1 MYKSILPARAAALL
15 VGCSTS
21 TTSNE
26 IHGSEGGSYEYIAAN
41 STLSRVAEVLS
52 VDSTIAEDGSSLK
65 LVITIRNN
73 SNEQQY
79 AKYTVTWLDDAG
91 APVAGAVAVTRQIT
105 LPTGRTSFATVATS
119 PRAKKYKLLI
129 SETK

>member
-1 MYKSILPARAAALL
+1 MNKIIIPALTAALL
-15 VGCSTS
+15 VGCSTA

-26 IHGSEGGSYEYIAAN
+26 VHGSEGGNYEYIAAN
-41 STLSRVAEVLS
+41 STLSRVAEILS
-52 VDSTIAEDGSSLK
+52 INSTIAEDGSSLK
-65 LVITIRNN
+65 LVVTIRNN

-79 AKYTVTWLDDAG
+79 AKYTVTWLDEAG
-91 APVAGAVAVTRQIT
+91 APVAGALEITRQVT
-105 LPTGRTSFATVATS
+105 LPTGRSTFSAVATS

>member
-1 MYKSILPARAAALL
+1 MKNTLIPALAAALL

-26 IHGSEGGSYEYIAAN
+26 VHGTEGGSYEYVAAN
-41 STLSRVAEVLS
+41 NTLSRVAEIVS
-52 VDSTIAEDGSSLK
+52 VNPTIAEDGSSLK
-65 LVITIRNN
+65 LVVTVRNN
-73 SNEQQY
+73 TNQQQY
-79 AKYTVTWLDDAG
+79 AKYTVTWLDEAG
-91 APVAGAVAVTRQIT
+91 APAAAAMEITRQTT
-105 LPTGRTSFATVATS
+105 LPTGRTTFAAVATS

>member
-1 MYKSILPARAAALL
+1 MKNSLPALLAALL

-26 IHGSEGGSYEYIAAN
+26 VHGSEGGNYEYIAAN
-41 STLSRVAEVLS
+41 STLSHVAEVLS
-52 VDSTIAEDGSSLK
+52 VNSTVAEDGSSLK
-65 LVITIRNN
+65 LVITMRNN

-79 AKYTVTWLDDAG
+79 AKYMVTWLDDAG
-91 APVAGAVAVTRQIT
+91 APVAGAAEVTRQIT
-105 LPTGRTSFATVATS
+105 LPTGRTTFSAVATS
-119 PRAKKYKLLI
+119 PRAKKYKILI